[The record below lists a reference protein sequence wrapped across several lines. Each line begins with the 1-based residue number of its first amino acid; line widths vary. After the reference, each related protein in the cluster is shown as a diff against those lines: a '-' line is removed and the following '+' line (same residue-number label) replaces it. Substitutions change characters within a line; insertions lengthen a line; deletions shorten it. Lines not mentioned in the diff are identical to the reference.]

1 MITVGCTEKKWS
13 VKNCMKTNSGLAIID
28 LWRSK
33 SSFIYKNLTSGTLA
47 PGEYET
53 AAEIGSSSLR
63 ERAYYHIKIHKQ
75 ILSINYLKT
84 IFLYIRFNFH
94 RPLSSQIK
102 TLSNFYTILMRKM
115 FWSIKEFKTIHIFY
129 RILPNG
135 TNTEFSQNSDLPSR
149 R

>member
-1 MITVGCTEKKWS
+1 MVYYRSLEGVNHPSSKDLQS
-13 VKNCMKTNSGLAIID
+13 QLA
-28 LWRSK
+28 RS
-33 SSFIYKNLTSGTLA
+33 TLA

-53 AAEIGSSSLR
+53 AAEIGSSSPR

-84 IFLYIRFNFH
+84 IFLYILFNFH

-135 TNTEFSQNSDLPSR
+135 NNTEFSQNSDLPSR